1 MKTAHEIAN
10 KMLTEKPPGVVLGGQ
25 FYSGSLFSTVC
36 DIARYISSC
45 ATSKRAANN
54 KWDAANMATLG
65 TKVKREE
72 AERVRAAAAAG
83 QSTSAYIWQAIT
95 ERMEREK

>member
-1 MKTAHEIAN
+1 MPVSA
-10 KMLTEKPPGVVLGGQ
+10 
-25 FYSGSLFSTVC
+25 
-36 DIARYISSC
+36 
-45 ATSKRAANN
+45 SKRAANN

-72 AERVRAAAAAG
+72 AERVRAAAAAAG
-83 QSTSAYIWQAIT
+83 QSTSAYIGQAIT

>member
-1 MKTAHEIAN
+1 MPVPDYQK
-10 KMLTEKPPGVVLGGQ
+10 K
-25 FYSGSLFSTVC
+25 
-36 DIARYISSC
+36 AR
-45 ATSKRAANN
+45 N

-72 AERVRAAAAAG
+72 AERVRAAAAAAG